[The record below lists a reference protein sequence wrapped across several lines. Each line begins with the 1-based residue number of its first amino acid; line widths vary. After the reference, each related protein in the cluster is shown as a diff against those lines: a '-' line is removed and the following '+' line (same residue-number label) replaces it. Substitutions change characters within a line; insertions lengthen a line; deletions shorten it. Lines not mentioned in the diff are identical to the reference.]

1 MSETTEKIVEALLLS
16 SSRPLSEVEILKA
29 FEDDRQIDIGD
40 IKTALE
46 SLNQFY
52 SDRSIELVKVANGFR
67 LKARQEYSSWIAKLW
82 ETKPQKYSRAMM
94 ETLALIAYKQPIT
107 RGEIEEVRGVSVSSQ
122 IIRNLMD
129 GIFTPQ
135 EPTKFF
141 KQRVA
146 EINEELNRSEGRS
159 LPNPYNEAERIID
172 RIINKNYKINLSDES
187 KSLTD
192 IDVPQPSIFQQ
203 ESRITTPPLNT
214 SPVSPD
220 IVNAQGQNVGST
232 LPANFASLPTAE
244 RAKIIEEFFRS

>member
-29 FEDDRQIDIGD
+29 FENDRQIDIGD
-40 IKTALE
+40 IKAALE
-46 SLNQFY
+46 SLKQFY

-129 GIFTPQ
+129 RGWIKVVGHRDVPGRPSLLST
-135 EPTKFF
+135 TKDFLDD
-141 KQRVA
+141 
-146 EINEELNRSEGRS
+146 LNLRKLSD
-159 LPNPYNEAERIID
+159 LPN
-172 RIINKNYKINLSDES
+172 L
-187 KSLTD
+187 
-192 IDVPQPSIFQQ
+192 
-203 ESRITTPPLNT
+203 
-214 SPVSPD
+214 PD
-220 IVNAQGQNVGST
+220 IGNIPDEIQMPLFSDDQKEEITSAQ
-232 LPANFASLPTAE
+232 E
-244 RAKIIEEFFRS
+244 